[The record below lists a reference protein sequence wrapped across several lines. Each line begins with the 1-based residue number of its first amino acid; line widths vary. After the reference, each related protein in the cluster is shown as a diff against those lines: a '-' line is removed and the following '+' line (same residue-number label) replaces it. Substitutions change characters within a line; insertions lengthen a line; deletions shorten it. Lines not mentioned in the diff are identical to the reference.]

1 MRLSTVAA
9 LFDCSFEYDVALTG
23 ISIDSRQVKPGELFV
38 AIRGGNFDG
47 HNFIAQAVNN
57 GAVAVVCDRPEA
69 SVDVAQII
77 VADGVKALAKIA
89 QSHRVQMHCKTIALT
104 GSNGKTTVKE
114 MIASILPEPSFATHG
129 NFNNHIGVPLC
140 ALQLKAEDRY
150 AVFELGAN
158 HIGEIAENVKIV
170 HPDVSLINNIAP
182 AHIEGFGSI
191 DGVARAKGEIYQGLA
206 EKGIAIVNNDDNY
219 AHFWD
224 EFLHDKRVLRF
235 SKHKPADIYAN
246 DIHFD
251 VNGCA
256 SFNLVTASGK
266 ISISLLV
273 PGEHNIS
280 NALAAASCTLAVGL
294 PLNTI
299 KQGLE
304 NFSGVAG
311 RMAFKKGLNS
321 SVVID
326 DSYNANLRSVL
337 TAIDVLS
344 ARDGYRILVMGDMG
358 ELGEYTSSHHQE
370 VGKSARDKGIDLVFT
385 LGEHSKLTAETF
397 GKNARHYN
405 EESLLVNDLVPHL
418 SSQTTVLVKGSRSAQ
433 MEKIV
438 GKLEDTNCQQI
449 LG

>member
-1 MRLSTVAA
+1 MIMQLSMVAA
-9 LFDCSFEYDVALTG
+9 LFDCNFEHDLTLTG
-23 ISIDSRQVKPGELFV
+23 VGIDSRQVKPGELFV
-38 AIRGGNFDG
+38 AIRGDKFDG
-47 HNFIAQAVNN
+47 HAFIAQAVEN
-57 GAVAVVCDRPEA
+57 GASAVVCEKPES
-69 SVDVAQII
+69 SVEAPQII
-77 VADGVKALAKIA
+77 VDDCVKALAKIA
-89 QSHRVQMHCKTIALT
+89 KSHRVKMHCKTIALT
-104 GSNGKTTVKE
+104 GSNGKTSVKE

-140 ALQLKAEDRY
+140 ALKLTPEDKY

-170 HPDVSLINNIAP
+170 QPDVSLINNIAP

-206 EKGIAIVNNDDNY
+206 SQGIAIVNNDDNY

-224 EFLHDKRVLRF
+224 KDLEDKRVVRF
-235 SKHKPADIYAN
+235 SKHKPADIYAE
-246 DIHFD
+246 DIRLD
-251 VNGCA
+251 ANGFA
-256 SFNLVTASGK
+256 SFTLVAKSGEIEINLR
-266 ISISLLV
+266 V

-294 PLNTI
+294 PLTTI

-304 NFSGVAG
+304 KFTGVAG
-311 RMAFKKGLNS
+311 RMAYKKGLNS

-326 DSYNANLRSVL
+326 DSYNANLRSAL

-344 ARDGYRILVMGDMG
+344 ARDGFRILVMGDMG

-370 VGKSARDKGIDLVFT
+370 VGKSARDKGIDLVLT
-385 LGEHSKLTAETF
+385 LGEHSKVTAETF
-397 GKNARHYN
+397 GENAQHYR
-405 EESLLVNDLVPHL
+405 EEELLLDYLVPRL
-418 SSQTTVLVKGSRSAQ
+418 SAQTTVLVKGSRSSQ

-438 GKLEDTNCQQI
+438 GKLEDNS
-449 LG
+449 